1 LTREGGKLKKNDSWH
16 MEGQKLEVVR
26 EIIYLGVNLEITG
39 DWRRQ
44 KRESKQFGINHYE
57 LFINA

>member
-1 LTREGGKLKKNDSWH
+1 

-26 EIIYLGVNLEITG
+26 EIIYLGVNLEITE

-44 KRESKQFGINHYE
+44 KQESKQFGINHYE

>member
-1 LTREGGKLKKNDSWH
+1 MVVKKGGKTQKNDSWH

-26 EIIYLGVNLEITG
+26 EIIYLGVKLENTG

-44 KRESKQFGINHYE
+44 KQESEQFRINRSYS
-57 LFINA
+57 

>member
-1 LTREGGKLKKNDSWH
+1 

-26 EIIYLGVNLEITG
+26 EIIYLGVKLKITG

-44 KRESKQFGINHYE
+44 KQESKQFRINHSCS
-57 LFINA
+57 